1 MSAKSWLLVK
11 HALSWYFQSCWE
23 SVKPGLNSREKAF
36 DVLCFP
42 DFPGLK
48 SDRGFRAEF
57 KIETVRDIPLEKF
70 RMSVKPLKAYEKL
83 KGVVELVDKQLEMM
97 KAAEPVPDVVLI
109 VLPKPVEDGCATI
122 GASFM
127 RKRTSLFEKM
137 MRSLLKESAAQ
148 KPQQFVGPRLC
159 GTGGR
164 AVASILERSPCYQS
178 SRDEARSTHA
188 NRLGKNSAGQKRH
201 TRSGHHG
208 VAFFYC
214 NLSKS

>member
-11 HALSWYFQSCWE
+11 HAVSWYFQSCWE

-127 RKRTSLFEKM
+127 RKRTPLSLRENDAVLAEGIGSPKATTICWTSTL
-137 MRSLLKESAAQ
+137 RNRRKSSPKHS
-148 KPQQFVGPRLC
+148 
-159 GTGGR
+159 GTF
-164 AVASILERSPCYQS
+164 
-178 SRDEARSTHA
+178 TM
-188 NRLGKNSAGQKRH
+188 
-201 TRSGHHG
+201 
-208 VAFFYC
+208 
-214 NLSKS
+214 LSKLTR

>member
-11 HALSWYFQSCWE
+11 HAVSWYFQSCWE

-127 RKRTSLFEKM
+127 RKRTSL
-137 MRSLLKESAAQ
+137 
-148 KPQQFVGPRLC
+148 
-159 GTGGR
+159 
-164 AVASILERSPCYQS
+164 S
-178 SRDEARSTHA
+178 SR
-188 NRLGKNSAGQKRH
+188 K
-201 TRSGHHG
+201 
-208 VAFFYC
+208 
-214 NLSKS
+214 

>member
-1 MSAKSWLLVK
+1 MLGER
-11 HALSWYFQSCWE
+11 Q
-23 SVKPGLNSREKAF
+23 PGLNSREKAF

-97 KAAEPVPDVVLI
+97 KAAEPVPNVVLI

-122 GASFM
+122 GAPFM
-127 RKRTSLFEKM
+127 RKRTPLSLSLFEKL
-137 MRSLLKESAAQ
+137 MRSLLKESADQ

-164 AVASILERSPCYQS
+164 AVPSILERSPCYQS
-178 SRDEARSTHA
+178 SRDEARPTHA
-188 NRLGKNSAGQKRH
+188 NHLGKHSAGQNV
-201 TRSGHHG
+201 TQDP
-208 VAFFYC
+208 ATMAWNLFYC
-214 NLSKS
+214 NLS

>member
-11 HALSWYFQSCWE
+11 HAVSWYFQSCWE

-83 KGVVELVDKQLEMM
+83 K
-97 KAAEPVPDVVLI
+97 
-109 VLPKPVEDGCATI
+109 
-122 GASFM
+122 
-127 RKRTSLFEKM
+127 
-137 MRSLLKESAAQ
+137 RS
-148 KPQQFVGPRLC
+148 R
-159 GTGGR
+159 
-164 AVASILERSPCYQS
+164 
-178 SRDEARSTHA
+178 
-188 NRLGKNSAGQKRH
+188 
-201 TRSGHHG
+201 
-208 VAFFYC
+208 
-214 NLSKS
+214 